1 MADFKKR
8 LDSIITRTQ
17 RKLIEDNQIPP
28 VKTPQGILVGDVL
41 IVSDGAIKNLY
52 KNNKLVYSEV
62 SLNVVAIRLANLLA
76 RNISTTAMRRLYNAD
91 QNYGKWFFDSQFL
104 RNKYEK
110 AVSKNEYD
118 KADILW
124 ARYCECRERAHFAK
138 RTVESLLSC
147 S

>member
-8 LDSIITRTQ
+8 LDSIIAKTN
-17 RKLIEDNQIPP
+17 RKLIEENQIPP

-41 IVSDGAIKNLY
+41 IVSDGAIKHLY
-52 KNNKLVYSEV
+52 KNNNLVYSEV

-110 AVSKNEYD
+110 ALSKNDYD

-124 ARYCECRERAHFAK
+124 ARYSLCRERAHFAK